1 MEQKLNIKDS
11 VNNKSL
17 EEDSIFKK
25 EILELKSIITWQI
38 LAQKKEEMNLK
49 VSQCKLPQLSN
60 KEKKCL
66 KKNEQSLRT
75 LWANTSISTFM

>member
-25 EILELKSIITWQI
+25 EILELKSIITW
-38 LAQKKEEMNLK
+38 
-49 VSQCKLPQLSN
+49 
-60 KEKKCL
+60 
-66 KKNEQSLRT
+66 
-75 LWANTSISTFM
+75 

>member
-11 VNNKSL
+11 VNSKSL
-17 EEDSIFKK
+17 EEDSILKK

-49 VSQCKLPQLSN
+49 MSQYKLPQLNN